1 VKRPIVVGKLGV
13 TGCKPYT
20 ETSEAPTAMT
30 KSKKSAATPLSDL
43 PALEAAVAD
52 FDRTGLLS
60 AIAGLQLLPEN
71 AERIVRL
78 EAFAHLV
85 ASGKSKRSRKVAPHT
100 LSQLCNCGALQT
112 IAHAEDPFDGVFCEE
127 VLFHGGSYKVLPGI
141 TEHATFI
148 LKRINEAIFFHRD
161 SFPDASFV
169 RTATHLIHGTLALSD
184 RMCRLAGVQ
193 RNPDLSTTDDGNIVV
208 PDGKRLAGLK
218 ASVRLSH
225 AALGDFLRSRG
236 HPADCLAPLTVAA
249 DGLPR
254 ENELQISGVLSQR
267 PLVAGS
273 TDIIIASPSELLPA
287 LRNALIALAQDRG
300 VEKELA
306 SRFGSAT
313 WQAVHEHLSYINCDA
328 IPTVVPSW
336 HDTPAIVHDGYFS
349 LDTDKL
355 TYCLLVSDSLED
367 YDRNDPFGLWKT
379 PNLSTVVSDR
389 LRRVMED
396 VYSQHPQINE
406 VFALVLM
413 QTVGRFATFGFDG
426 PDVTGL
432 AIGAG
437 DLCTLCLLE
446 GGKDL
451 ILWQFAKSKETIRR
465 HAHITQT
472 GVLDEYAVY
481 RKSRYTY
488 YASDDFRPNMI
499 FMAPGGAGTL
509 RREVYRERDW
519 HGVQSY
525 EPNQLI
531 EVTCLHSPDVPVYVP
546 SERLGTRLALLVES
560 LPLAVWVTGPDGR
573 VPRNQWSMYKE
584 YVDALAYWIWQFESA
599 IRPALQYYSGAH
611 KSLRV
616 IVQLDWEGDP
626 VESTEDTSNTRAG
639 EKLVASEVLVDQGI
653 VILRLSYGIE
663 GLLSGADNAGERL
676 FIREVL
682 LAIRSLAPLHLSR
695 ELRDV
700 SLGPTLDRLAPLG
713 LKKKIFYLDLA
724 QMPQLDQRRLP
735 RPRHVQE
742 VDKNALL
749 DPIGEHFR
757 EDQHFEV
764 GPIEPARVPKVINDI
779 VKFCYDEFTAIVTSL
794 SPDGLLE
801 WLVARHESN
810 VSSTAS
816 SRLTMA
822 TRIACFGQSP
832 EFIRE
837 ASRGLSDAA
846 EAAVAG
852 RFLIEY
858 VSAQP
863 PSGFRP
869 MSLSVYDALLAR
881 AAVIAGY
888 GMVSD
893 IVHFNI
899 AKIEVAMLGSGR
911 LGFSPDQYRAAMD
924 DYGKRFA
931 ASQVASA
938 GERFRQN
945 WDRPNE
951 VDEAWRGQVEQAT
964 RAEFGFPLST
974 FLELLTIAIEMGLQN
989 PPIVRMKYEDAVAQ
1003 FAQRAGWDEQTVCTA
1018 LEMFLSRPRKDFFPK
1033 ENGFT
1038 REDVYPWRY
1047 GRRLSYLRRPFV
1059 AEESVDTWLI
1069 WGHRHV
1075 RDAQRYLLQTCFGGR
1090 LQAVSDEMKTLVS
1103 RHANREG
1110 EAFND
1115 EVANRLEQPPGM
1127 LVRRRVK
1134 KVGSGGQAIQ
1144 PPGDIDV
1151 LVFNTL
1157 TRTIYVLECKNLAFA
1172 RTPFELASEIR
1183 ALTESAPHHKSIIRK
1198 HQRRVQWVGENL
1210 AAILAWAGLDGG
1222 EPWTVRSAVVVDEPV
1237 MSPKLRDLGEPVFGF
1252 TDLSDDASD
1261 LGLDALCTVVF
1272 TPFRV
1277 FDAAGY

>member
-1 VKRPIVVGKLGV
+1 
-13 TGCKPYT
+13 
-20 ETSEAPTAMT
+20 MT
-30 KSKKSAATPLSDL
+30 KSKKTAETPLSDI
-43 PALEAAVAD
+43 PALEGAIAD
-52 FDRTGLLS
+52 FDRTDLLS
-60 AIAGLQLLPEN
+60 AIAGLQLLPAN

-78 EAFAHLV
+78 EAFAYLV
-85 ASGKSKRSRKVAPHT
+85 ASGKSKKSRKVAPHA
-100 LSQLCNCGALQT
+100 LAPLCNCEALRT

-148 LKRINEAIFFHRD
+148 LKRINETIFFHRD

-184 RMCRLAGVQ
+184 RMCELAGVR
-193 RNPDLSTTDDGNIVV
+193 RNPDLSTTGDGTIVV
-208 PDGKRLAGLK
+208 PDGKRLAELK

-225 AALGDFLRSRG
+225 AALGDFLHSKG
-236 HPADCLAPLTVAA
+236 LPTDCLAPLTVGT
-249 DGLPR
+249 DDLPH
-254 ENELQISGVLSQR
+254 EDQLQISGVLSRR
-267 PLVAGS
+267 PLLAGS
-273 TDIIIASPSELLPA
+273 TDIVIASPSELLPA

-313 WQAVHEHLSYINCDA
+313 WQAVDEHLSYINCDA
-328 IPTVVPSW
+328 IPLVAPAWQNAPAVV
-336 HDTPAIVHDGYFS
+336 HEGYFS

-379 PNLSTVVSDR
+379 PDLPTVVSDR
-389 LRRVMED
+389 LRHVAED

-406 VFALVLM
+406 VFALVLI
-413 QTVGRFATFGFDG
+413 QTVGRLAMIGFGG
-426 PDVTGL
+426 PDIVGL
-432 AIGAG
+432 VISAD

-481 RKSRYTY
+481 RKNRYSY
-488 YASDDFRPNMI
+488 YASDDYRPNVIWMV
-499 FMAPGGAGTL
+499 PGGAGSL

-546 SERLGTRLALLVES
+546 SERLGTRLALLVEN
-560 LPLAVWVTGPDGR
+560 LPLAVWVSGPDGH
-573 VPRNQWSMYKE
+573 VSRNQRSTYKE
-584 YVDALAYWIWQFESA
+584 YVDALAYWIWQFGSA
-599 IRPALQYYSGAH
+599 IRPALQHLSRAH
-611 KSLRV
+611 RFLRV
-616 IVQLDWEGDP
+616 IVQLNWEGDLA
-626 VESTEDTSNTRAG
+626 ETDEDAG
-639 EKLVASEVLVDQGI
+639 DPKADERLVTSEVSADAG
-653 VILRLSYGIE
+653 VIILHFSRTIE
-663 GLLSGADNAGERL
+663 AVLSGPDNAGERL
-676 FIREVL
+676 FVRELL

-695 ELRDV
+695 ELRDI
-700 SLGPTLDRLAPLG
+700 SFEPTLDRFAPLG
-713 LKKKIFYLDLA
+713 LKKKIFYLDLG
-724 QMPQLDQRRLP
+724 QMSQLDRRGLP
-735 RPRHVQE
+735 HPRHVQE

-764 GPIEPARVPKVINDI
+764 GPIDAARVPKVINDI
-779 VKFCYDEFTAIVTSL
+779 VKFCYDEFTAIVASL

-810 VSSTAS
+810 VSSAAN

-832 EFIRE
+832 QFMQDASTGLTE
-837 ASRGLSDAA
+837 AS

-858 VSAQP
+858 VAAQP
-863 PSGFRP
+863 PSGFRA

-881 AAVIAGY
+881 AAIIAGY

-893 IVHFNI
+893 IVHFDI
-899 AKIEVAMLGSGR
+899 AKIEVAMLGAGR
-911 LGFSPDQYRAAMD
+911 LGFRPDQYRAAMD
-924 DYGKRFA
+924 DFGKHFA

-938 GERFRQN
+938 GRNFQRN

-974 FLELLTIAIEMGLQN
+974 LLELLTIAIEIGLQN
-989 PPIVRMKYEDAVAQ
+989 PPIVRRKYEDAVTQ
-1003 FAQRAGWDEQTVCTA
+1003 FAQRAGWDEQTVRTA

-1033 ENGFT
+1033 GNGFT

-1059 AEESVDTWLI
+1059 VEESVDTWLI

-1115 EVANRLEQPPGM
+1115 EVANRLEQVPKM
-1127 LVRRRVK
+1127 VVRRRVK

-1151 LVFNTL
+1151 LAFNTL

-1172 RTPFELASEIR
+1172 RTPFELASELR
-1183 ALTESAPHHKSIIRK
+1183 GLTESTPHHKSIIQK
-1198 HQRRVQWVGENL
+1198 HQRRVQWVTENL
-1210 AAILAWAGLDGG
+1210 AQILAWATLDRGG
-1222 EPWTVRSAVVVDEPV
+1222 PWTVRSAVVVDSPV

-1252 TDLSDDASD
+1252 TDLSDSASD
-1261 LGLDALCTVVF
+1261 FGLDALCTAVF
-1272 TPFRV
+1272 TPFPV
-1277 FDAAGY
+1277 ADEAADPLG

>member
-1 VKRPIVVGKLGV
+1 MAKTKK
-13 TGCKPYT
+13 TT
-20 ETSEAPTAMT
+20 EA
-30 KSKKSAATPLSDL
+30 PLSDI
-43 PALEAAVAD
+43 PALEAAIAD
-52 FDRTGLLS
+52 FERTDLLS
-60 AIAGLQLLPEN
+60 AIAGLQLLPAN

-78 EAFAHLV
+78 EAFAYLV

-100 LSQLCNCGALQT
+100 LAQLCNCEVLQT
-112 IAHAEDPFDGVFCEE
+112 IAHAEDPFDNVFCEE

-141 TEHATFI
+141 TEHATFT
-148 LKRINEAIFFHRD
+148 LRRITEAIFLHRD
-161 SFPDASFV
+161 AFPDASFV
-169 RTATHLIHGTLALSD
+169 RTATHVIHGTLALSD
-184 RMCRLAGVQ
+184 RMCKLAGVR
-193 RNPDLSTTDDGNIVV
+193 RNPDLSTNGDGSIVV
-208 PDGKRLAGLK
+208 PDGRRLAQLK

-225 AALGDFLRSRG
+225 GALRDFLSSRG
-236 HPADCLAPLTVAA
+236 LPTDCLALLTVAA
-249 DGLPR
+249 DDLPH
-254 ENELQISGVLSQR
+254 EDQMQISGVLTRR
-267 PLVAGS
+267 PLLAGS
-273 TDIIIASPSELLPA
+273 TDVVIASPSELLPA
-287 LRNALIALAQDRG
+287 LRNALIGLAQDRG

-313 WQAVHEHLSYINCDA
+313 WQAVHEHLGYINCDA
-328 IPTVVPSW
+328 LPLGIPAWHNVP
-336 HDTPAIVHDGYFS
+336 AVVHDGYFS
-349 LDTDKL
+349 LDIDKL
-355 TYCLLVSDSLED
+355 TYCLLVSDPLED
-367 YDRNDPFGLWKT
+367 YDRSDPFGLWKT
-379 PNLSTVVSDR
+379 PNLPTVVSER
-389 LRRVMED
+389 LRQVLED

-413 QTVGRFATFGFDG
+413 QTVGRFATIGFGG
-426 PDVTGL
+426 PDVMGL
-432 AIGAG
+432 AISAD

-481 RKSRYTY
+481 RKNRYTY

-499 FMAPGGAGTL
+499 LMVPGGAGTL

-546 SERLGTRLALLVES
+546 SERLGTRLALLVEN
-560 LPLAVWVTGPDGR
+560 LPLAVWVSGPDGH
-573 VPRNQWSMYKE
+573 VPRNQRSTYKE

-599 IRPALQYYSGAH
+599 IRPALQHLSRTH
-611 KSLRV
+611 RSLRV
-616 IVQLDWEGDP
+616 IVQLDWEGDLA
-626 VESTEDTSNTRAG
+626 ETDEGAG
-639 EKLVASEVLVDQGI
+639 DPKADENLVTSEVSADAG
-653 VILRLSYGIE
+653 VIILHFSRTIE
-663 GLLSGADNAGERL
+663 AVLCGPDNAGERL
-676 FIREVL
+676 FVRELL

-695 ELRDV
+695 DLRDI
-700 SLGPTLDRLAPLG
+700 SLEQTVDRCAPLG
-713 LKKKIFYLDLA
+713 LKKKIFYLDLR
-724 QMPQLDQRRLP
+724 QMSQLDRRGLP
-735 RPRHVQE
+735 HPRHVQE

-757 EDQHFEV
+757 EAQHFEV
-764 GPIEPARVPKVINDI
+764 GPIDAARVPKVINDI
-779 VKFCYDEFTAIVTSL
+779 VKFCYDEFTAIVASL
-794 SPDGLLE
+794 SPNGLLE

-810 VSSTAS
+810 VSSAAN

-832 EFIRE
+832 QFMQDASTGLTE
-837 ASRGLSDAA
+837 AS

-863 PSGFRP
+863 PSGFRA

-881 AAVIAGY
+881 AAIIAGY

-893 IVHFNI
+893 IVHFDI
-899 AKIEVAMLGSGR
+899 AKIEVAMLGAGR
-911 LGFSPDQYRAAMD
+911 LGFRPDQYRAAMD
-924 DYGKRFA
+924 DFIKRFA

-938 GERFRQN
+938 GRNFRRN

-974 FLELLTIAIEMGLQN
+974 LLELLTIAIEMGLQN

-1003 FAQRAGWDEQTVCTA
+1003 FAQRAKWDEQTVRTS
-1018 LEMFLSRPRKDFFPK
+1018 LEVFLSRPRKDFFPK
-1033 ENGFT
+1033 GNGFT

-1115 EVANRLEQPPGM
+1115 EVANRLEQMPGM

-1134 KVGSGGQAIQ
+1134 KVGSAGQAIQ

-1172 RTPFELASEIR
+1172 RTPFELASELR
-1183 ALTESAPHHKSIIRK
+1183 ALTESTPHHKSIIQK
-1198 HQRRVQWVGENL
+1198 HQRRVQWVRENL
-1210 AAILAWAGLDGG
+1210 AAILAWAALDGG

-1252 TDLSDDASD
+1252 PDLSGDASD
-1261 LGLDALCTVVF
+1261 LGLDAVCTVVF
-1272 TPFRV
+1272 TPFPV
-1277 FDAAGY
+1277 ANEAVDPMG

>member
-1 VKRPIVVGKLGV
+1 
-13 TGCKPYT
+13 
-20 ETSEAPTAMT
+20 MT
-30 KSKKSAATPLSDL
+30 KSKQTAETPLSDI
-43 PALEAAVAD
+43 PALEGAIAD
-52 FDRTGLLS
+52 FDRTDLLS
-60 AIAGLQLLPEN
+60 AIAGLQLLPAN

-78 EAFAHLV
+78 EAFAYLV
-85 ASGKSKRSRKVAPHT
+85 ASGKSKKSRKVAPHA
-100 LSQLCNCGALQT
+100 LAPLCNCEALQT

-148 LKRINEAIFFHRD
+148 LKRINETIFFHRD

-193 RNPDLSTTDDGNIVV
+193 RNPDLGTTGDGNIVV
-208 PDGKRLAGLK
+208 PDGKRLAELK
-218 ASVRLSH
+218 AAVRLSH
-225 AALGDFLRSRG
+225 AALGDFLRNRG
-236 HPADCLAPLTVAA
+236 HPTDCLAPLTVAA
-249 DGLPR
+249 EGLPR

-273 TDIIIASPSELLPA
+273 TDIVIASPSELLPA

-313 WQAVHEHLSYINCDA
+313 WQAVHEHLRYINCD
-328 IPTVVPSW
+328 PLPLVVPAW
-336 HDTPAIVHDGYFS
+336 DNAPAVVRDGYFS

-355 TYCLLVSDSLED
+355 SYCLLISDSLEG
-367 YDRNDPFGLWKT
+367 YDRKDPFGLWKA
-379 PNLSTVVSDR
+379 PNLSAVVTDR
-389 LRRVMED
+389 LRQVVKD

-413 QTVGRFATFGFDG
+413 QTVGRFVAIGFDG
-426 PDVTGL
+426 PDIMSL
-432 AIGAG
+432 PIGAA

-465 HAHITQT
+465 YAHITPT
-472 GVLDEYAVY
+472 GVLDEYSVY
-481 RKSRYTY
+481 RKNRYSY
-488 YASDDFRPNMI
+488 YAGDDYRPNVIWMV
-499 FMAPGGAGTL
+499 PGGAGSL

-525 EPNQLI
+525 EPNRLI
-531 EVTCLHSPDVPVYVP
+531 EVSLLHTPDVPVYVP
-546 SERLGTRLALLVES
+546 SERLGTRLALLVEN
-560 LPLAVWVTGPDGR
+560 LPLAVWVTGPDGHIPHDQR
-573 VPRNQWSMYKE
+573 SLYGE
-584 YVDALAYWIWQFESA
+584 YVDALSYWLWQFESA
-599 IRPALQYYSGAH
+599 IRPALQYYSGTH

-626 VESTEDTSNTRAG
+626 VESTEDTSNTKTD
-639 EKLVASEVLVDQGI
+639 EKLVTSEVLGDQGL
-653 VILRLSYGIE
+653 VILQLSYGIE
-663 GLLSGADNAGERL
+663 TLLSGADNAGERL

-682 LAIRSLAPLHLSR
+682 LAICSLAPLHLSR
-695 ELRDV
+695 ELRDM
-700 SLGPTLDRLAPLG
+700 SLELTLDRLAPLG
-713 LKKKIFYLDLA
+713 LKKKIFYLNLG
-724 QMPQLDQRRLP
+724 QMPQLDRRGLP
-735 RPRHVQE
+735 DPRHVQQ

-764 GPIEPARVPKVINDI
+764 GQIEPARIPKVINDI
-779 VKFCYDEFTAIVTSL
+779 VKFCYDEFSAIVASL
-794 SPDGLLE
+794 SPNGLLE
-801 WLVARHESN
+801 WLVERHESN
-810 VSSTAS
+810 VSSAAN
-816 SRLTMA
+816 SRLTIA
-822 TRIACFGQSP
+822 TRIACFGRSP
-832 EFIRE
+832 EFMQE
-837 ASRGLSDAA
+837 ASRGLSEAS

-863 PSGFRP
+863 PSGFRA

-881 AAVIAGY
+881 AAIIAGY

-893 IVHFNI
+893 IVHFDI
-899 AKIEVAMLGSGR
+899 AKIEVAMLRSGR

-924 DYGKRFA
+924 DYVSRFA
-931 ASQVASA
+931 SSQVASA
-938 GERFRQN
+938 GESFRRN

-951 VDEAWRGQVEQAT
+951 VDEEWRSQVEQAT
-964 RAEFGFPLST
+964 EAEFGFPLSRL
-974 FLELLTIAIEMGLQN
+974 LELLAIAIEMGLQN
-989 PPIVRMKYEDAVAQ
+989 PPIVRMKYEDAVAR
-1003 FAQRAGWDEQTVCTA
+1003 FAQHAEWDEQTVRAA
-1018 LEMFLSRPRKDFFPK
+1018 LEMLLSRPRKDFFPK
-1033 ENGFT
+1033 GNGFT
-1038 REDVYPWRY
+1038 REDVYPWRF
-1047 GRRLSYLRRPFV
+1047 GRRLSYLRKPFV
-1059 AEESVDTWLI
+1059 VEESVDTWLI

-1090 LQAVSDEMKTLVS
+1090 LQAVSDDMKTLVS

-1115 EVANRLEQPPGM
+1115 EVANRLEQVPGM

-1134 KVGSGGQAIQ
+1134 KVGSSGQAVQ

-1157 TRTIYVLECKNLAFA
+1157 TRTIYVLECKNLASA
-1172 RTPFELASEIR
+1172 RTPFELASELR
-1183 ALTESAPHHKSIIRK
+1183 ALTESTPRHKSIIQK
-1198 HQRRVQWVGENL
+1198 HQRRVQWVRENL
-1210 AAILAWAGLDGG
+1210 AAIRTWVGLDGG
-1222 EPWTVRSAVVVDEPV
+1222 EPWTARSAIVVDEPV

-1252 TDLSDDASD
+1252 PDLSDDASD

-1277 FDAAGY
+1277 ADEAADPLG

>member
-1 VKRPIVVGKLGV
+1 
-13 TGCKPYT
+13 
-20 ETSEAPTAMT
+20 MT
-30 KSKKSAATPLSDL
+30 KAKKTAETPLSDI
-43 PALEAAVAD
+43 PALEGAIAD
-52 FDRTGLLS
+52 FDRTDLLS
-60 AIAGLQLLPEN
+60 AIAGLQLLPAN

-78 EAFAHLV
+78 EAFAYLV

-100 LSQLCNCGALQT
+100 LAPLCNCGALQT

-148 LKRINEAIFFHRD
+148 LKRINETIFFHRD
-161 SFPDASFV
+161 AFPDASFV
-169 RTATHLIHGTLALSD
+169 RTATDLIHGTLALSH
-184 RMCRLAGVQ
+184 RTCRLAGVQ
-193 RNPDLSTTDDGNIVV
+193 RNPDLSTTGDGNIVV
-208 PDGKRLAGLK
+208 PDGKRLAELK

-236 HPADCLAPLTVAA
+236 HPTDCLAPLTVAA

-254 ENELQISGVLSQR
+254 ENELQISGVLSRR

-273 TDIIIASPSELLPA
+273 TDIVIASPSELLPA
-287 LRNALIALAQDRG
+287 LWNALIALAQDRG

-313 WQAVHEHLSYINCDA
+313 WQAVHEHLRYINCDA
-328 IPTVVPSW
+328 LPLVVPAW
-336 HDTPAIVHDGYFS
+336 DNAPAVVHDGYFS

-355 TYCLLVSDSLED
+355 IYCLQVSDSLED
-367 YDRNDPFGLWKT
+367 YDRKDPFGLWKT
-379 PNLSTVVSDR
+379 PNLSAVVTDR
-389 LRRVMED
+389 LRQVVEG

-413 QTVGRFATFGFDG
+413 QAVGRFVAIGFDG
-426 PDVTGL
+426 PNIMSL
-432 AIGAG
+432 PIGAA

-465 HAHITQT
+465 YAHITPT

-481 RKSRYTY
+481 RKNRYSY
-488 YASDDFRPNMI
+488 YASDDYRPNLIWMV
-499 FMAPGGAGTL
+499 PGGAGSL

-531 EVTCLHSPDVPVYVP
+531 EVSCLHSPDVPVYVP
-546 SERLGTRLALLVES
+546 SERLGTRLAMLVEN
-560 LPLAVWVTGPDGR
+560 LPLAVWVTGPEGHIPHDQRSLYG
-573 VPRNQWSMYKE
+573 E
-584 YVDALAYWIWQFESA
+584 YVDALSYWLWQFESA

-626 VESTEDTSNTRAG
+626 VESTEDASNTKTD
-639 EKLVASEVLVDQGI
+639 EQSVTSQVLADQG
-653 VILRLSYGIE
+653 VIILHFSQTIE
-663 GLLSGADNAGERL
+663 AMLSGPDNAGERL
-676 FIREVL
+676 FVRELL

-695 ELRDV
+695 DLREI
-700 SLGPTLDRLAPLG
+700 SLEQTLDRFAPLG
-713 LKKKIFYLDLA
+713 LKKKVFYLDLGR
-724 QMPQLDQRRLP
+724 MPQLDRRGLP

-764 GPIEPARVPKVINDI
+764 GPIEAARVPKVVNDI
-779 VKFCYDEFTAIVTSL
+779 VKFCYDEFTAIVASL
-794 SPDGLLE
+794 SPEGLLE
-801 WLVARHESN
+801 WLVAHHESN
-810 VSSTAS
+810 VSSTAN

-832 EFIRE
+832 EFMQD
-837 ASRGLSDAA
+837 ASRGLSEAS

-863 PSGFRP
+863 PSGFRA

-881 AAVIAGY
+881 AAIIAGY

-893 IVHFNI
+893 IVKFNI
-899 AKIEVAMLGSGR
+899 ATIEVAMLGAGR

-938 GERFRQN
+938 GERFRRN

-951 VDEAWRGQVEQAT
+951 IDEAWRGQVEQAT
-964 RAEFGFPLST
+964 QAEFGFPLST
-974 FLELLTIAIEMGLQN
+974 LLELLTIAIEMGLQN

-1003 FAQRAGWDEQTVCTA
+1003 FAQRAGWDEQTVRAA

-1033 ENGFT
+1033 GNGFT

-1059 AEESVDTWLI
+1059 VEESVDTWLI

-1090 LQAVSDEMKTLVS
+1090 LRAVSDEMKTLVS

-1115 EVANRLEQPPGM
+1115 EVANRLGQVPGM

-1157 TRTIYVLECKNLAFA
+1157 ARTIYVLECKNLVFA
-1172 RTPFELASEIR
+1172 RTPFELASELR
-1183 ALTESAPHHKSIIRK
+1183 ALTESTRHHKSIIQK
-1198 HQRRVQWVGENL
+1198 HQRRVQWVRENL

-1237 MSPKLRDLGEPVFGF
+1237 MSPKLRGLGEPVFGF
-1252 TDLSDDASD
+1252 PDLSDDASD

-1272 TPFRV
+1272 NPFRV
-1277 FDAAGY
+1277 ADAAADPPG